1 MLGGKKKTRA
11 AKPSWVLLLPRT
23 AHPTGATTGWVT
35 APYCHPGTSWKD
47 AGPEKE
53 LKWSNTQHILTPQL
67 CTARRKAA
75 QGQEAAP
82 KGGEGETGEPRGAA
96 GRWLAAQASPHHL
109 LQLPCPQ
116 IRGFWGLLSFLEGFP
131 PAERH
136 PLSPHT
142 ASRAG
147 DIPLKP
153 RAGGTCP
160 RGEHPGVPP
169 PSPVGAP

>member
-1 MLGGKKKTRA
+1 MLGKKKNEGSKTLVG
-11 AKPSWVLLLPRT
+11 PSPPASCPSYRCHHGLGDSSLLS
-23 AHPTGATTGWVT
+23 
-35 APYCHPGTSWKD
+35 PGD
-47 AGPEKE
+47 E
-53 LKWSNTQHILTPQL
+53 LEGRRPQ
-67 CTARRKAA
+67 
-75 QGQEAAP
+75 E
-82 KGGEGETGEPRGAA
+82 GGEGVQHPTHPHTTAVHSEEKSSAGTGGSTQRWRRRNRRTKRGS
-96 GRWLAAQASPHHL
+96 RQVAAQASPHHL

-147 DIPLKP
+147 DIPLEP